1 MPCLCR
7 KHSSSSPHEYPV
19 LQHNTANNLNPHS
32 AACLEAIID
41 VLIIP
46 YIIKVQTTAAKLP

>member
-1 MPCLCR
+1 MSVPQTQQ
-7 KHSSSSPHEYPV
+7 PV
-19 LQHNTANNLNPHS
+19 QHNTANNLNPRS

-41 VLIIP
+41 ALIIP